1 MKKLHLKLHAHR
13 QGLLLLALLGGLVFT
28 AGAKTIV
35 TEKPYALTNR
45 PCVGAFLNGV
55 LPEIAPG
62 ISGNWTAVNAFTN
75 LLFTNSVGLTA
86 VPGTDELCVWER
98 EGRIWS
104 FQNSPGAAQ
113 KKLVLDLSNQCQGWD
128 DSGLLGIAFHPGF
141 ATNHFMFVYYTWVKP
156 GTVTGSPTTRPVPN
170 LPDTYHDRLERYT
183 LDADGV
189 AIPDSVKIF
198 VDLTN
203 QTVWHHGGGM
213 FFHPVNG
220 FLYWTDGD
228 NSVGDNDQIINK
240 SLYSGVFR
248 VDVDCRGGDISHAPP
263 RQPTG
268 GFTAN
273 YFIPNDNPFVGQSNV
288 LEEFFCLGLR
298 SPHRMTYDAPSGKIF
313 IGDVG
318 ESSREEIDVINPGE
332 SGLNF
337 QWNRCEG
344 NLGKMTEPFIG
355 ISRGPL
361 LDYPH
366 TDGRAVIGGYVYR
379 GQEFAKDLGGKYIFG
394 DNVMRT
400 VWALDET
407 ATPVKKTLLCVM
419 PKGTGPNSGTDYT
432 GLSSFGTDAAGELYF
447 CQLSSIGG
455 GIYKLQRGG
464 PPPPTRVM
472 PKLLSQTG
480 VFADLTNLT
489 PAYFLIPYTVNSP
502 LWSDGAVKTRWF
514 TIPTNTTVGFAANGE
529 WTFPAG
535 SVFVKH
541 FDLPVDE
548 TNPQILHRLETRLL
562 VRDTNGYVYGASY
575 KWRADNS
582 DADLVI
588 AGLTE
593 PIEIKTANGTRT
605 QNWFYPG
612 RQDCLTCHTVASG
625 GVLVVKTRQ
634 LNGDFKYPA
643 PGSAAILAASFNATR
658 RQDAGAP
665 GVTANQLH
673 TLGHLG
679 IFDAAFDDRKIF
691 HYPRLASITN
701 NAAALQI
708 RVRSYLDANCSMCHR
723 PGGAGAFFDARF
735 DTPLKQQNLVNGPVA
750 NQLNIAGAKVIVPG
764 DTNKSVLFY
773 RVSRVGENQMPPL
786 GKNVVDDKAVAVI
799 GRWIASLHTAAPT
812 LPKGWLD
819 ADIGN
824 VGVSGD
830 ASFLNGSFNLLASGG
845 DIWDTADAFHF
856 ASRALAGDGGIVAR
870 VVSVQYTDPWAKA
883 GVMLRE
889 NDSPGAKYV
898 FLGVTGQGGSVL
910 QSRAA
915 SDGASVSADGPE
927 TKLPH
932 WLKLARAGNVFT
944 GYVSAD
950 GTNWL
955 AAGSVTNA
963 LNKNL
968 SAGLAVTAHN
978 NAVLNSTLFD
988 NVAVSTKTDK

>member
-1 MKKLHLKLHAHR
+1 MLV
-13 QGLLLLALLGGLVFT
+13 LLGSLAFSGVQ
-28 AGAKTIV
+28 AGAKPFGL
-35 TEKPYALTNR
+35 ESPR
-45 PCVGAFLNGV
+45 PAIGAFLNGSM
-55 LPEIAPG
+55 PEIAPA
-62 ISGNWTAVNAFTN
+62 ISGNWSAVNAFTN
-75 LLFTNSVGLTA
+75 LLFTNSVGLTSI
-86 VPGTDELCVWER
+86 PGTDELCVWER
-98 EGRIWS
+98 EGRVWS
-104 FQNSPGAAQ
+104 FQNSPGATQ
-113 KKLVLDLSNQCQGWD
+113 KKLVLDISSQCQGWD
-128 DSGLLGIAFHPGF
+128 DSGLLGLAFHPGF
-141 ATNHFMFVYYTWVKP
+141 ATNHFLFVYYTWVKP
-156 GTVTGSPTTRPVPN
+156 GTVAGSPTTRPVPN

-189 AIPDSVKIF
+189 AIPGSVKIF

-213 FFHPVNG
+213 FFHPTNG

-228 NSVGDNDQIINK
+228 NSVGDNDQIIDK

-248 VDVDCRGGDISHAPP
+248 IDVDCLGGNISHAPP
-263 RQPTG
+263 RQPTN

-298 SPHRMTYDAPSGKIF
+298 SPHRMTIDPVTDRIF

-318 ESSREEIDVINPGE
+318 ESSREEIDVIEPGE

-344 NLGKMTEPFIG
+344 NLGKMTEPYIG
-355 ISRGPL
+355 ISRRPL

-379 GQEFAKDLGGKYIFG
+379 GREFARDLGGKYIFG
-394 DNVMRT
+394 DNVFRT
-400 VWALDET
+400 IWALDET

-432 GLSSFGTDAAGELYF
+432 GLSSFGTDADGEIYF
-447 CQLSSIGG
+447 CQMSSIGG
-455 GIYKLQRGG
+455 RIYKLQRGG

-489 PAYFLIPYTVNSP
+489 PANFLIPYNVNSP

-514 TIPTNTTVGFAANGE
+514 TLPTNTVIGFAANGE

-535 SVFVKH
+535 SVFVKN
-541 FDLPVDE
+541 FALPVDDA
-548 TNPQILHRLETRLL
+548 NPQILRRLETRLL

-575 KWRADNS
+575 KWRADDS

-588 AGLTE
+588 AGITE
-593 PIEIKTANGTRT
+593 PVEIKTATGTRT

-612 RQDCLTCHTVASG
+612 RQDCLTCHTPASG
-625 GVLVVKTRQ
+625 GVLGLKTRQ
-634 LNGDFKYPA
+634 LNGSFKYP
-643 PGSAAILAASFNATR
+643 N
-658 RQDAGAP
+658 
-665 GVTANQLH
+665 GVTGNQLH

-679 IFDAAFDDRKIF
+679 IFDTAFDDRKIF
-691 HYPRLASITN
+691 RYPRLVNITN
-701 NAAALQI
+701 TADALQI

-723 PGGAGAFFDARF
+723 PGGAGAFFDARY
-735 DTPLKQQNLVNGPVA
+735 DTPLKQQNLINGPVA

-764 DTNKSVLFY
+764 DTNKSLLFH
-773 RVSRVGENQMPPL
+773 RISIVGENQMPPL
-786 GKNVVDDKAVAVI
+786 ARNLVDDKAVAVI
-799 GRWIASLHTAAPT
+799 GRWIATQRARPPT
-812 LPKGWLD
+812 LPKGWSS

-824 VGVSGD
+824 VGVSGEAD
-830 ASFLNGSFNLLASGG
+830 FLNGDFNLLASGN
-845 DIWDTADAFHF
+845 DIWESADAFHF
-856 ASRALAGDGGIVAR
+856 ASRPLTGDGSIVAR

-889 NDSPGAKYV
+889 NDSAGAKYV
-898 FLGVTGQGGSVL
+898 FMGFTGQGGSVL

-915 SDGASVSADGPE
+915 ADGASASADGPE
-927 TKLPH
+927 AKLPH
-932 WLKLARAGNVFT
+932 WFKLARRENVFN

-950 GTNWL
+950 GTNWV

-968 SAGLAVTAHN
+968 SIGLALTAHN
-978 NAVLNSTLFD
+978 NSVLNSTLFD
-988 NVAVSTKTDK
+988 HVTVSP

>member
-1 MKKLHLKLHAHR
+1 VKILPLKLHAHC
-13 QGLLLLALLGGLVFT
+13 QGLLLLALLGSLIFS
-28 AGAKTIV
+28 AGAKPV
-35 TEKPYALTNR
+35 VSEKSYGRTNR
-45 PCVGAFLNGV
+45 PSVGAFLNGV
-55 LPEIAPG
+55 MPEVAPG
-62 ISGNWTAVNAFTN
+62 ISGNWSAVVAFTN
-75 LLFTNSVGLTA
+75 LVFTNSVGLTR

-98 EGRIWS
+98 EGRVWT
-104 FQNSPGAAQ
+104 FQNSPGTTE
-113 KKLVLDLSNQCQGWD
+113 KKLILDISDQCQGWD

-156 GTVTGSPTTRPVPN
+156 GTVAGSPTSRPVPN

-183 LDADGV
+183 LDTNGV
-189 AIPDSVKIF
+189 AIAGSVKVF

-213 FFHPVNG
+213 FFHPTNG

-248 VDVDCRGGDISHAPP
+248 VDVDCCGGEVSHAPP
-263 RQPTG
+263 RQPTD

-344 NLGKMTEPFIG
+344 NLGKMTAPFIG

-379 GQEFAKDLGGKYIFG
+379 GQEFAHDLSGKYIFG
-394 DNVMRT
+394 DNVMRI

-419 PKGTGPNSGTDYT
+419 PKGTGPNAGTDYT
-432 GLSSFGTDAAGELYF
+432 GLSSFGTDAAGEIYF
-447 CQLSSIGG
+447 CQMSSIGG
-455 GIYKLQRGG
+455 RIYKLQRGG
-464 PPPPTRVM
+464 PPPPAKVL

-480 VFADLTNLT
+480 VFADLASLQ
-489 PAYFLIPYTVNSP
+489 PANFLIPYSVNSP
-502 LWSDGAVKTRWF
+502 LWSDGAMKTRWF
-514 TIPTNTTVGFAANGE
+514 TLPTNSVIGFSANGE
-529 WTFPAG
+529 WAFPAG
-535 SVFVKH
+535 SVFVKN
-541 FDLPVDE
+541 FDLPVDD
-548 TNPQILHRLETRLL
+548 TDQKILRRLETRVL
-562 VRDTNGYVYGASY
+562 VRDTNGTVYGASY
-575 KWRADNS
+575 KWRADDS
-582 DADLVI
+582 DADLVSV
-588 AGLTE
+588 GTNE
-593 PIEIKTANGTRT
+593 DIEIKTATGTRT
-605 QNWFYPG
+605 QKWFYPG
-612 RQDCLTCHTVASG
+612 RQDCLTCHTTISG
-625 GVLVVKTRQ
+625 GVLGLNTRQ
-634 LNGDFKYPA
+634 LNGSFKYP
-643 PGSAAILAASFNATR
+643 N
-658 RQDAGAP
+658 
-665 GVTANQLH
+665 GVTGNQLH

-691 HYPRLASITN
+691 FYPHLVNITN
-701 NAAALQI
+701 TAAALQL
-708 RVRSYLDANCSMCHR
+708 RVRSYLDANCAMCHR
-723 PGGAGAFFDARF
+723 PGSAGAFFDTRF
-735 DTPLKQQNLVNGPVA
+735 GTPLKKQNLINGAVA
-750 NQLNIAGAKVIVPG
+750 NQLGIPGAKVIVPG
-764 DTNKSVLFY
+764 DTNKSILFQ
-773 RVSRVGENQMPPL
+773 RISITGENQMPPL
-786 GKNVVDDKAVAVI
+786 ARNLVDDKTVAVI
-799 GRWIASLHTAAPT
+799 GKWISSLHAAAPS
-812 LPKGWLD
+812 LPHGWTD

-830 ASFLNGSFNLLASGG
+830 ASFLNGNFNLLASGS
-845 DIWDTADAFHF
+845 DIWDTDDAFHF
-856 ASRALAGDGGIVAR
+856 ASRPLAGDGSIVTR

-889 NDSPGAKYV
+889 NNSAGSEYV
-898 FLGVTGQGGSVL
+898 FMGFTGQGGSVL

-915 SDGASVSADGPE
+915 ADGASVSADGPE

-932 WLKLARAGNVFT
+932 WLKLVRSGNVFN
-944 GYVSAD
+944 GFVSAD
-950 GTNWL
+950 GTNWI
-955 AAGSVTNA
+955 AAGSVTNT
-963 LNKNL
+963 LNKKL
-968 SAGLAVTAHN
+968 SVGLALTAHN
-978 NAVLNSTLFD
+978 NSMLNSTLFD
-988 NVAVSTKTDK
+988 NVTVKP